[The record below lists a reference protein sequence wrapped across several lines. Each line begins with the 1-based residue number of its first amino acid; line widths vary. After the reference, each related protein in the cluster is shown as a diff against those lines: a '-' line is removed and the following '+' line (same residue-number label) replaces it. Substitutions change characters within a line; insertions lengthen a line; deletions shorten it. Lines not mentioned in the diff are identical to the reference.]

1 MKLED
6 LAIQAEKE
14 MTYGKSFPLIFLF
27 ISTCSTTGS
36 EFFSCIIIG
45 FYQICFL
52 LLLKYLV
59 ELHIFLNNVEP

>member
-14 MTYGKSFPLIFLF
+14 MTYGKSFSLIFLF

-36 EFFSCIIIG
+36 ECFSFIIIG
-45 FYQICFL
+45 LYQICFL

-59 ELHIFLNNVEP
+59 KLHIFLNNVEP